1 MMSTFLTTR
10 SSPRN
15 AIGHRPGASPIDHA
29 LTLLLADETEAALR
43 WSAAALERE
52 PLSPVALIIT
62 SRLLDQM
69 GRTRAATDGLR
80 LASQRAIEM
89 GDLPLA
95 VAAMDDLRILGADA
109 GDQLDQA
116 ANAFCRGSPRLQQ
129 GSPPLPPPR
138 FGDFVEPLSPFLS
151 GPPLASRA
159 TQILLAAKQ
168 AHDEAIGSQL
178 PALASVPMFS
188 ALSWESLR
196 ELLSTFQMITVPAGH
211 PICRESEEG
220 TAAYIVAY
228 GEVELSRRA
237 AHGDNKPR
245 LTVGRLGSGG
255 FFGEMALLSR
265 LPNATSA
272 TATRPT
278 ILLVGRRD
286 ALVTLAARRPEVAS
300 QLAAHCRRT
309 SLSNLG
315 WTSPV
320 IASLRT
326 EDSETLVERL
336 EMRVF
341 ERGEKLV
348 RDREEPKG
356 LHLIVSGEVAVVAR
370 EWSERV
376 LLATLGAGETVGEVE
391 LVLCR
396 QAYADAVAVRPS
408 AALFLSRD
416 EYSAL
421 VQDRPAILHGLYA
434 TAVRRHAE
442 TRLALESGS
451 SAVGDE
457 ALIDEDATVTRV
469 APERA
474 MHPRRGSV
482 PPLPNRSPGRS
493 TEPAVVEARTIA
505 NSEPRSEPP
514 AQPRVAV
521 GASVAPTTA
530 SIAPGPS
537 KASIARRAPLRLT
550 SMAAV
555 TFAASAAGV
564 LVILLFRSG
573 LPVRGG
579 DGTGAAASLPVAA
592 APAATAPPPPVAV
605 VAAPAPVPTA
615 FEIASTPPVTAP
627 KPVAITNR
635 APVRPAYT
643 KPRVVIASPV
653 SDSKMPA
660 PASSAA
666 PPAASTV
673 PSAPEVPSPSALRLS
688 TRTAPTSDEFGG
700 RE

>member
-1 MMSTFLTTR
+1 MSTFLTTR
-10 SSPRN
+10 PPPRN
-15 AIGHRPGASPIDHA
+15 IVGHRPGASPIDHA

-52 PLSPVALIIT
+52 PLSPMALIIT

-80 LASQRAIEM
+80 LASQRAIEL
-89 GDLPLA
+89 GDLPMA
-95 VAAMDDLRILGADA
+95 VAAIDDLRILGADA
-109 GDQLDQA
+109 GDQLDQT

-129 GSPPLPPPR
+129 GHPPLPAPR

-168 AHDEAIGSQL
+168 AHDEAIGTQL

-196 ELLSTFQMITVPAGH
+196 DLLSTFQMITVPAGH
-211 PICRESEEG
+211 PITREGEEG

-237 AHGDNKPR
+237 SHGDNKPR

-265 LPNATSA
+265 LPNATTA
-272 TATRPT
+272 IATRPT
-278 ILLVGRRD
+278 ILLVGRRES
-286 ALVTLAARRPEVAS
+286 LVSLATRRPEVAS

-309 SLSNLG
+309 SLANLG

-416 EYSAL
+416 EYTAL

-457 ALIDEDATVTRV
+457 AVIDEDATV
-469 APERA
+469 
-474 MHPRRGSV
+474 PRIPAKPPTPPRILVGSD
-482 PPLPNRSPGRS
+482 
-493 TEPAVVEARTIA
+493 EARTPLRPAIPA
-505 NSEPRSEPP
+505 QAHVAYGASEPP
-514 AQPRVAV
+514 PEIRKQPREVA
-521 GASVAPTTA
+521 GTSVAPTTS
-530 SIAPGPS
+530 SIGPS
-537 KASIARRAPLRLT
+537 RASIARRAPLRLT
-550 SMAAV
+550 AMAAV
-555 TFAASAAGV
+555 TFASAAAGV
-564 LVILLFRSG
+564 LLILLLRPG
-573 LPVRGG
+573 QPVRIG
-579 DGTGAAASLPVAA
+579 DGMGAAASLPVAPVPSA
-592 APAATAPPPPVAV
+592 APAPPPPASPPPAPPSA
-605 VAAPAPVPTA
+605 AAPSPTA
-615 FEIASTPPVTAP
+615 AEPAWTPASPSKPAISNRAFSRPVSPKPRIALAASTEPA
-627 KPVAITNR
+627 KPVQ
-635 APVRPAYT
+635 AP
-643 KPRVVIASPV
+643 
-653 SDSKMPA
+653 
-660 PASSAA
+660 A
-666 PPAASTV
+666 PPAASA
-673 PSAPEVPSPSALRLS
+673 SASSVAETPAPTAVRLS
-688 TRTAPTSDEFGG
+688 TRAAPASEEFGG

>member
-15 AIGHRPGASPIDHA
+15 ALGHRPGASPIDHA

-80 LASQRAIEM
+80 LACQRAIEM
-89 GDLPLA
+89 GDLPVA

-196 ELLSTFQMITVPAGH
+196 ELLATFQMITVPAGH
-211 PICRESEEG
+211 PICREGEEG

-265 LPNATSA
+265 LPNATTA

-474 MHPRRGSV
+474 MHPRRGV

-493 TEPAVVEARTIA
+493 TEPAVIEARTIA
-505 NSEPRSEPP
+505 MSETRSEPP
-514 AQPRVAV
+514 AQPRPAA
-521 GASVAPTTA
+521 GTSVAPTTA

-573 LPVRGG
+573 PAVRSG

-592 APAATAPPPPVAV
+592 APATAAPPPPVTVIA
-605 VAAPAPVPTA
+605 APVPTA
-615 FEIASTPPVTAP
+615 AESASTQPVTAP
-627 KPVAITNR
+627 KPVVTNR
-635 APVRPAYT
+635 VPVRPVYT
-643 KPRVVIASPV
+643 KPRVVTAAPV
-653 SDSKMPA
+653 TESKGPA
-660 PASSAA
+660 PAPAPAPAVASASS
-666 PPAASTV
+666 
-673 PSAPEVPSPSALRLS
+673 SAPEAPAPSAFRLS

>member
-1 MMSTFLTTR
+1 MSTFLTTR
-10 SSPRN
+10 PSSRN
-15 AIGHRPGASPIDHA
+15 VIGHRPGASPIDHA

-52 PLSPVALIIT
+52 PLSPAALIVT

-80 LASQRAIEM
+80 LACQRAIEM
-89 GDLPLA
+89 GDLPAA
-95 VAAMDDLRILGADA
+95 VAAMDDMRILGADA
-109 GDQLDQA
+109 GDQLDQS

-188 ALSWESLR
+188 ALAWESLR
-196 ELLSTFQMITVPAGH
+196 DLLSTFQVVTVPAGH
-211 PICRESEEG
+211 QIVREGEEG
-220 TAAYIVAY
+220 AAAYIVAH

-237 AHGDNKPR
+237 SHGDNKPR

-265 LPNATSA
+265 LPNATTAS
-272 TATRPT
+272 ATRPT

-286 ALVTLAARRPEVAS
+286 ALVNLAARRPEVAT

-326 EDSETLVERL
+326 EDCETLVERL

-451 SAVGDE
+451 STV
-457 ALIDEDATVTRV
+457 DEDAVIDDEATVTRIV
-469 APERA
+469 AERVQP
-474 MHPRRGSV
+474 PRILAAPV
-482 PPLPNRSPGRS
+482 PNRASRPPPPTRS
-493 TEPAVVEARTIA
+493 DVAMYEAV
-505 NSEPRSEPP
+505 SEPP
-514 AQPRVAV
+514 ARPREAQSP
-521 GASVAPTTA
+521 SVAPTTA
-530 SIAPGPS
+530 SIGPS

-550 SMAAV
+550 SMAAA

-564 LVILLFRSG
+564 LAVLLLKSAHPVRSG
-573 LPVRGG
+573 
-579 DGTGAAASLPVAA
+579 DEMGAAMSVPAVAVPTA
-592 APAATAPPPPVAV
+592 AQPPPPAPTVAES
-605 VAAPAPVPTA
+605 AWAPVTPT
-615 FEIASTPPVTAP
+615 
-627 KPVAITNR
+627 KPVMKNR
-635 APVRPAYT
+635 VLVRPVYP
-643 KPRVVIASPV
+643 KPRVVVASQP
-653 SDSKMPA
+653 SE
-660 PASSAA
+660 ASSAVQT
-666 PPAASTV
+666 PPAVSAASASSV
-673 PSAPEVPSPSALRLS
+673 PEAPAPSALRLS

>member
-1 MMSTFLTTR
+1 MMSTFLPTHPA
-10 SSPRN
+10 PRN
-15 AIGHRPGASPIDHA
+15 LVGHRPGASPIDHA
-29 LTLLLADETEAALR
+29 LTLFLADETEAALR
-43 WSAAALERE
+43 WGAAALERD
-52 PLSPVALIIT
+52 PLSPSALIIT

-89 GDLPLA
+89 GDLPVALA
-95 VAAMDDLRILGADA
+95 AIDDLRILGADA

-116 ANAFCRGSPRLQQ
+116 AAAFGRGSPRLRH
-129 GSPPLPPPR
+129 GHPSLPPPR

-159 TQILLAAKQ
+159 TQILQAARR
-168 AHDEAIGSQL
+168 AHDEALGAEL
-178 PALASVPMFS
+178 PPLAAWPLFS

-196 ELLSTFQMITVPAGH
+196 DLLSAFQMVTVPAGH
-211 PICRESEEG
+211 QIVREGEEG
-220 TAAYIVAY
+220 TAAYVVAQ

-245 LTVGRLGSGG
+245 LTVGRLGSGA

-265 LPNATSA
+265 LPSAATA

-286 ALVTLAARRPEVAS
+286 ALVALATRRPEVAT

-309 SLSNLG
+309 SLTNLG
-315 WTSPV
+315 WASPV

-326 EDSETLVERL
+326 EDCESLVERL

-341 ERGEKLV
+341 ERGERLV
-348 RDREEPKG
+348 RDREDAKG

-396 QAYADAVAVRPS
+396 QAYADAVAVRPT

-421 VQDRPAILHGLYA
+421 VQQRPAILHGLYA

-451 SAVGDE
+451 STVDDD
-457 ALIDEDATVTRV
+457 ALIDEDATLTRV
-469 APERA
+469 IPDREPPQAPARILMAPSPSRA
-474 MHPRRGSV
+474 PSRPAPVAPSS
-482 PPLPNRSPGRS
+482 PPPIYD
-493 TEPAVVEARTIA
+493 EPAVFTQA
-505 NSEPRSEPP
+505 PP
-514 AQPRVAV
+514 AARQAAGP
-521 GASVAPTTA
+521 SFAPTTA
-530 SIAPGPS
+530 SVAPGKPS
-537 KASIARRAPLRLT
+537 LARRAPPRLT
-550 SMAAV
+550 SMAAA

-564 LVILLFRSG
+564 LLVLLLRSG
-573 LPVRGG
+573 HSTPGS
-579 DGTGAAASLPVAA
+579 DGMAAARVSPAAVPPPAVAESMPAPAITAKVVIKSKPIRPISPKPHVVIASQSVEAGAAVQP
-592 APAATAPPPPVAV
+592 PAASASAVADV
-605 VAAPAPVPTA
+605 PVPTA
-615 FEIASTPPVTAP
+615 L
-627 KPVAITNR
+627 
-635 APVRPAYT
+635 
-643 KPRVVIASPV
+643 RV
-653 SDSKMPA
+653 
-660 PASSAA
+660 
-666 PPAASTV
+666 
-673 PSAPEVPSPSALRLS
+673 S
-688 TRTAPTSDEFGG
+688 TRVAPGSDEFGG

>member
-10 SSPRN
+10 TSSRN
-15 AIGHRPGASPIDHA
+15 VIGHRPGASPIDHA

-43 WSAAALERE
+43 WGAAALERD
-52 PLSPVALIIT
+52 PLSPSALIVT

-89 GDLPLA
+89 GDLPSA
-95 VAAMDDLRILGADA
+95 VAAIDDLRILGADA

-116 ANAFCRGSPRLQQ
+116 ANAFSRGSPRLHQ
-129 GSPPLPPPR
+129 GQPPLPPPR
-138 FGDFVEPLSPFLS
+138 FGDFLEPLSPFLG

-159 TQILLAAKQ
+159 TQILLAARQ
-168 AHDEAIGSQL
+168 AHDEAIGAEL
-178 PALASVPMFS
+178 PPVAAWPMFS

-196 ELLSTFQMITVPAGH
+196 DLLSTFQLMTVPAGH
-211 PICRESEEG
+211 PIIREGEEG
-220 TAAYIVAY
+220 TAAYLVAQ

-245 LTVGRLGSGG
+245 LTLGRLGNGA
-255 FFGEMALLSR
+255 FFGEMALLTR
-265 LPNATSA
+265 LPSATSV

-278 ILLVGRRD
+278 MLLVGRRD
-286 ALVTLAARRPEVAS
+286 ALVALASRRPEVAV

-309 SLSNLG
+309 SLTNLG

-320 IASLRT
+320 IASIRA
-326 EDSETLVERL
+326 EDCESLVERL

-348 RDREEPKG
+348 RDREEARG

-396 QAYADAVAVRPS
+396 QAYADAVAVRPT

-451 SAVGDE
+451 STVDDDCI
-457 ALIDEDATVTRV
+457 IDDDATLTRAV
-469 APERA
+469 SEREPT
-474 MHPRRGSV
+474 HPRILAAATPSRAPSRPRAPPAPAPTYAASQV
-482 PPLPNRSPGRS
+482 P
-493 TEPAVVEARTIA
+493 A
-505 NSEPRSEPP
+505 EPP
-514 AQPRVAV
+514 APAREAP
-521 GASVAPTTA
+521 ASSVAPTA
-530 SIAPGPS
+530 SSVAPR
-537 KASIARRAPLRLT
+537 AVSIARRAPLQLT
-550 SMAAV
+550 AVAASA
-555 TFAASAAGV
+555 FAASAAGV
-564 LVILLFRSG
+564 LAVLLLRSG
-573 LPVRGG
+573 HPITSAERM
-579 DGTGAAASLPVAA
+579 GAAASLPPVVTAAATAVEPPPPAVADSAWLPATPGKPTIIKSKLLIRPVSPKPRVVVASQPSEAGAAAQTPVAA
-592 APAATAPPPPVAV
+592 ASASVPEVPAPTALRVSTR
-605 VAAPAPVPTA
+605 AAPAP
-615 FEIASTPPVTAP
+615 E
-627 KPVAITNR
+627 
-635 APVRPAYT
+635 
-643 KPRVVIASPV
+643 
-653 SDSKMPA
+653 
-660 PASSAA
+660 
-666 PPAASTV
+666 
-673 PSAPEVPSPSALRLS
+673 
-688 TRTAPTSDEFGG
+688 EFGG